1 MKTLFVE
8 LGERSYPI
16 YIGEKLLGDQELIGQ
31 HIEGK
36 QVLIVSNDIVAP
48 LYLPI
53 LLKSLNEY
61 EVETVIL
68 PDGEQ
73 YKNLDSFEA
82 IISKLLENRYSRNC
96 TLIALGGGVIGDI
109 TGYAAACYQRGAPF
123 IQIPTTLLAQVDSSV
138 GGKTAVN
145 HRLGKNMI
153 GAFYQPKAVI
163 ADTET
168 LNTLDKRHLRAGI
181 AEVIKYGLIRDKDFY
196 HWQLNHMKDLL
207 NLEHDAIIY
216 AVERSCTNKAA
227 IVSEDERESGIRAIL
242 NLGHTFG
249 HAIET
254 AMEYKG
260 WLHGEAIAAGMVMAA
275 RMSEKLGLI
284 NGEHVVQVKEII
296 SLAKLPQT
304 LPEDIK
310 AELILDLMSVDKKAK
325 DGVVSLI
332 LLDNIGE
339 AIITNK
345 YQQHMLLET
354 LTEFEC

>member
-1 MKTLFVE
+1 MGSIF
-8 LGERSYPI
+8 S
-16 YIGEKLLGDQELIGQ
+16 
-31 HIEGK
+31 
-36 QVLIVSNDIVAP
+36 
-48 LYLPI
+48 
-53 LLKSLNEY
+53 
-61 EVETVIL
+61 
-68 PDGEQ
+68 
-73 YKNLDSFEA
+73 
-82 IISKLLENRYSRNC
+82 
-96 TLIALGGGVIGDI
+96 
-109 TGYAAACYQRGAPF
+109 
-123 IQIPTTLLAQVDSSV
+123 
-138 GGKTAVN
+138 
-145 HRLGKNMI
+145 
-153 GAFYQPKAVI
+153 
-163 ADTET
+163 
-168 LNTLDKRHLRAGI
+168 
-181 AEVIKYGLIRDKDFY
+181 
-196 HWQLNHMKDLL
+196 
-207 NLEHDAIIY
+207 
-216 AVERSCTNKAA
+216 
-227 IVSEDERESGIRAIL
+227 RAIL